1 MKNST
6 RWILFLTGI
15 VVLILCVHYF
25 LVPLWPSYPIM
36 GWGYRHFGPRT
47 FPWGF
52 FIGLLSIIGLFVL
65 YKLFFPSHGS
75 QSPRE
80 EEDLCPY
87 CGRELERNKSIS
99 GVRPE
104 DLGKEKV

>member
-6 RWILFLTGI
+6 RWILFLAGI
-15 VVLILCVHYF
+15 VVLILCIHYF
-25 LVPLWPSYPIM
+25 LVPLWPSYPMM

-65 YKLFFPSHGS
+65 YKLLFPSSGS
-75 QSPRE
+75 QSTK
-80 EEDLCPY
+80 EEDFCPY
-87 CGRELERNKSIS
+87 CGRDFQRSESIS
-99 GVRPE
+99 GVCPN
-104 DLGKEKV
+104 DPGKEKV